1 MKIADEPDYFEAQ
14 YTTRFGNRIEVS
26 AYRGGDQVLLA
37 GSVLTPRQARKLG
50 RYLIKAGKLAS
61 VAKLASAAKDDSK
74 TQEPA

>member
-1 MKIADEPDYFEAQ
+1 MKVADEPDYFEAQ
-14 YTTRFGNRIEVS
+14 YTTRFGNLIEVS

-37 GSVLTPRQARKLG
+37 GSVLTPGNVLTPRQARKLG

-61 VAKLASAAKDDSK
+61 VAKDDSK